1 MWVTIGSGEGEG
13 LSVRVEGERFLL
25 GSGEECQLM
34 VRGGDVRPLH
44 AYFQVRPD
52 GVVELH
58 PLEGETYVNGHLLS
72 GPAHITGG
80 EEIRIGDSLLKPSV
94 DDPAEEARAL
104 AGAEGEGPA
113 EPAPVVRVET
123 EGQTVEVVPGAGSDG
138 GPEDPVSKVRV
149 TTEGEAVEVVPARER
164 RRMLRMTRRATML
177 AAGAAVL
184 GLAALLAVLLLRGD
198 DEKSVAQIVRDA
210 KSQTV
215 LVKVQAAQ
223 GDGAG
228 SGVVIDAGEGY
239 VITNYHVVNGAQKL
253 QVAVDEDSRDA
264 KVVAAAPCDDLALI
278 KVDDNEGMKSM
289 ELASQDDIKQGDEVV
304 ALGFPA
310 NASLQDNL
318 ASTAGTVSVV
328 KSSFNLPDPQA
339 PSLDN
344 VVQIDVALSPGNSG
358 GPLVNKEGKLVGV
371 NTAILTQLGGAPIQG
386 QGYAIGVDRLKE
398 VAEDLRD
405 EKSQGWPGL
414 ALIVPKKAE
423 LDKLKL
429 PEGIVAG
436 SPSPGSDAAAQHL
449 EEVLITEIDGN
460 AVTANM
466 TSYCRAVEDVES
478 GQRVPITLIE
488 APSKGGAARERKTR
502 LKFE

>member
-25 GSGEECQLM
+25 GSGDECQLM

-44 AYFQVRPD
+44 AYFQVRED

-58 PLEGETYVNGHLLS
+58 PLEGETFVNGYRLT

-80 EEIRIGDSLLKPSV
+80 EEIRIGDSVLRPTV

-104 AGAEGEGPA
+104 AGAEGDGPA

-123 EGQTVEVVPGAGSDG
+123 EGQTVEVVPAADG
-138 GPEDPVSKVRV
+138 EDGPDGPATVRV

-177 AAGAAVL
+177 AIGAAVL
-184 GLAALLAVLLLRGD
+184 GLAALLAALLLTGD
-198 DEKSVAQIVRDA
+198 DEKSVAEIVEDA
-210 KSQTV
+210 TPQTV
-215 LVKVQAAQ
+215 LVKVEGAQ
-223 GDGAG
+223 GEGAG
-228 SGVVIDAGEGY
+228 SGVVLDSGEGF
-239 VITNYHVVNGAQKL
+239 VITNYHVVNGAEKIEL
-253 QVAVDEDSRDA
+253 GVDEDSRPA
-264 KVVAAAPCDDLALI
+264 EVVAAAPCDDLALLR
-278 KVDDNEGMKSM
+278 VDDTDGLEAM
-289 ELASQDDIKQGDEVV
+289 ELASQDDVKQGDEVV

-318 ASTAGTVSVV
+318 TSTAGTVSVV
-328 KSSFNLPDPQA
+328 KSSFNLPDPSA

-358 GPLVNKEGKLVGV
+358 GPLVDKEGKLVGV
-371 NTAILTQLGGAPIQG
+371 NTAILTELGGAPIQG

-398 VAEDLRD
+398 VAEDLRE

-414 ALIVPKKAE
+414 ALVVPKKSE
-423 LDKLKL
+423 LDKLRL
-429 PEGIVAG
+429 PQGIVAG
-436 SPSPGSDAAAQHL
+436 SPQPGSDAEAQRL
-449 EEVLITEIDGN
+449 AEVLITKIDGN
-460 AVTANM
+460 AVTADM

-478 GQRVPITLIE
+478 GQSVSVTLID
-488 APSKGGAARERKTR
+488 APSKGKAPRERTTK